1 MTESLVDLMQL
12 RTTLSSFLS
21 KAIFLSIS
29 SRKFHSTRSYAF
41 SRSNIEIIA
50 PFFVFNLFH
59 MCRTSWAMIILSEVY
74 RLGTKLPCSS
84 PVKSPISGFNRWAKI
99 LVITLIITLL
109 KHMGQN

>member
-41 SRSNIEIIA
+41 SRSNIETIA
-50 PFFVFNLFH
+50 PFFVFNLFN

-74 RLGTKLPCSS
+74 RLGTKLACSS

-99 LVITLIITLL
+99 LVITLIITLI